1 MRGDMPCRRSFAFW
15 KRWHP
20 SGLHS
25 ARMLNAAALPLLVML
40 CLPIL
45 CGCSAASSADSRTI
59 PLSPI
64 LTSLRPVTLDMDGLA
79 RRTGPC
85 RVDWTGGDR
94 AVTGIEHQI
103 DFITLLLKV
112 LASLIGVI
120 GAGFGWWAAGLAKDV
135 KALTIQKLDCNTQ
148 YANKNDNAE

>member
-40 CLPIL
+40 CLPLL

-64 LTSLRPVTLDMDGLA
+64 LTSLRPVRLRQVRPETSFRVGLRGEYEEA
-79 RRTGPC
+79 AVRLGN
-85 RVDWTGGDR
+85 DQGG
-94 AVTGIEHQI
+94 V
-103 DFITLLLKV
+103 
-112 LASLIGVI
+112 
-120 GAGFGWWAAGLAKDV
+120 
-135 KALTIQKLDCNTQ
+135 
-148 YANKNDNAE
+148 

>member
-40 CLPIL
+40 CLPLL
-45 CGCSAASSADSRTI
+45 CGCSAADSRTI

-64 LTSLRPVTLDMDGLA
+64 LTSLRPVTLDGIDGAWMDWRDAQALA
-79 RRTGPC
+79 A
-85 RVDWTGGDR
+85 W
-94 AVTGIEHQI
+94 I
-103 DFITLLLKV
+103 D
-112 LASLIGVI
+112 GVET
-120 GAGFGWWAAGLAKDV
+120 AR
-135 KALTIQKLDCNTQ
+135 
-148 YANKNDNAE
+148 